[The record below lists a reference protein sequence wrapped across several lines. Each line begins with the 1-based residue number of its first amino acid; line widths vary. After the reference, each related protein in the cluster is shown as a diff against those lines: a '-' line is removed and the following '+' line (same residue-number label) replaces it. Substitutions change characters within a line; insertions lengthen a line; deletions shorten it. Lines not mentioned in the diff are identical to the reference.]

1 MADMAVRS
9 HEAGDR
15 PFVGRSR
22 ELELAARIAADTE
35 RTGVILI
42 GGDAGFGKTRLTQQI
57 VDSADARVLWAA
69 ALPRPTPIPYELV
82 HFARRSIET
91 DAACEIVPEGLA
103 RPDRIRAEAEA
114 LRVDNEQGAE
124 RDQPTIYVFEDIHWA
139 DPESLDVID
148 RLVAAGPLDATVI
161 LTYRTSALRPG
172 HPSSA
177 FLQRVER
184 RPYIAQFRLEPL
196 RREEVSAYLAAEGRP
211 MDSAAVEHV
220 HGRTGGSPLLLAELV
235 AATPDDADLTGGLPW
250 TLGEMLRP
258 EIERLAP
265 AERAV
270 AQAVAVLGTEVQ
282 FELLAA
288 ATDQSEAELLGHLR
302 SLADQG
308 VLVETGPDRFG
319 FRHDLVR
326 EAVADGLFT
335 REHRRIHAAAHDAL
349 VAAGSTD
356 AVALVAHA
364 TGAARSVEAADA
376 ARTAAHDALALG
388 HSHQAFAF
396 AEQALL
402 EHDADVDLLR
412 TAVLAG
418 WMIDQYAQALDHLD
432 RWDQLVADDPCARAE
447 VLHHRVRLLW
457 EEDNFAAADRAFAQL
472 SALAAE
478 LPPGPV
484 HVQALA
490 DMAQHQMLCGHEEE
504 TLELVDAALAAAEG
518 FETEANE
525 AVRQARVER
534 ATILA
539 HGPLAGRDEAIEEL
553 LAIAEEAEASGD
565 HLLAAR
571 ALHNIPYV
579 HPTID
584 ACKLVERMRVHSE
597 RAGLR
602 TMATDAYRTMM
613 LGISMLEDDLA
624 TFDAL
629 AEAAVDD
636 LGHLPRMETLIA
648 EVALD
653 TRRFDE
659 ARAIADRMAR
669 SGDIHSTVSAGLQG
683 LVAMLVDDDPELARA
698 WLEDEPSNP
707 KIDGFIL
714 GSTLPH
720 LTDLLDAGLG
730 ETLGTLLAR
739 DRSNEFHEPAH
750 EAMRAELAGR
760 LADAD
765 ALYETAQQEGMRR
778 TVYEAAEIHLAR
790 ARIATA
796 RGEDPR
802 PHIEAAADRLCGW
815 PGRRMDRVE
824 ALLDAPV
831 RREVPTDLTRRE
843 REVATLVARGLT
855 NGGIADELFI
865 STKTA
870 SVHVSNILAKLQ
882 MSSRTEIA
890 AWVND
895 GGLSD

>member
-9 HEAGDR
+9 HDAGDR
-15 PFVGRSR
+15 PFVGRTR
-22 ELELAARIAADTE
+22 EFELGLRVIADND
-35 RTGVILI
+35 RTGVILV
-42 GGDAGFGKTRLTQQI
+42 GGDAGLGKTRLTQEI
-57 VDSADARVLWAA
+57 VQAIDARVLWAA
-69 ALPRPTPIPYELV
+69 AVPRPTPVPWELV
-82 HFARRSIET
+82 HFARRSIATAET
-91 DAACEIVPEGLA
+91 TLFDIESIAALN
-103 RPDRIRAEAEA
+103 RPDRIRAEAES
-114 LRVDNEQGAE
+114 LRTDDGE
-124 RDQPTIYVFEDIHWA
+124 PTIYVFEDIHWA
-139 DPESLDVID
+139 DPDSLDVID
-148 RLVAAGPLDATVI
+148 RLIAAGPLNATVI
-161 LTYRTSALRPG
+161 LTYRTSALRPS
-172 HPSSA
+172 HASSA

-184 RPYIAQFRLEPL
+184 RPYVAQFRLEPL
-196 RREEVSAYLAAEGRP
+196 RREEVGAYLAAEGRS
-211 MDSAAVEHV
+211 MDGSVVDHV
-220 HGRTGGSPLLLAELV
+220 HGRTGGSPLLLCELV
-235 AATPDDADLTGGLPW
+235 GATPDDADLTSGLPW

-258 EIERLAP
+258 EIERLDP
-265 AERAV
+265 AERSV
-270 AQAVAVLGTEVQ
+270 AQAVAVLGTEVE

-288 ATDQSEAELLGHLR
+288 ATQLAERELLTHLR
-302 SLADQG
+302 SLADRG
-308 VLVETGPDRFG
+308 VLVEVGPDRFG

-326 EAVADGLFT
+326 EAVAEGLFT
-335 REHRRIHAAAHDAL
+335 REHRRIHAAAHDEL
-349 VAAGSTD
+349 VASGSTD

-364 TGAARSVEAADA
+364 TGAGRAQAAADA
-376 ARTAAHDALALG
+376 ARIAAHESLACG

-402 EHDADVDLLR
+402 EHETDIDLLR

-418 WMIDQYAQALDHLD
+418 WMTDQHDQALDHLACWE
-432 RWDQLVADDPCARAE
+432 RLVKGDLEAQAE

-457 EEDNFAAADRAFAQL
+457 EEDDYAGADRAFGELERLTEQL
-472 SALAAE
+472 PKGA
-478 LPPGPV
+478 V
-484 HVQALA
+484 QVQALA
-490 DMAQHQMLCGHEEE
+490 DMAQHQMLCGREDE

-518 FETEANE
+518 LGPEADA

-539 HGPLAGRDEAIEEL
+539 HGPLDGRTPAIEHLLQIADEADAL
-553 LAIAEEAEASGD
+553 GD
-565 HLLAAR
+565 HVIAAR
-571 ALHNIPYV
+571 ALHNIPHE
-579 HPTID
+579 HPSVD
-584 ACKLVERMRVHSE
+584 ACKLIERMRAHSE

-613 LGISMLEDDLA
+613 LNIALLEDDLA

-629 AEAAVDD
+629 AEAAVAD

-653 TRRFDE
+653 TRRYSAAE
-659 ARAIADRMAR
+659 AIASRIGTPDELNA
-669 SGDIHSTVSAGLQG
+669 TVSTGLHA
-683 LVAMLVDDDPELARA
+683 LVALLVDEDPTLARA
-698 WLEDEPSNP
+698 WLEDEPGNP

-720 LTDLLDAGLG
+720 LSDLLDAGLDDA
-730 ETLGTLLAR
+730 LAALLAR
-739 DRSNEFHEPAH
+739 DRSSEFHEPAH
-750 EAMRAELAGR
+750 EAMRAELDGR

-765 ALYETAQQEGMRR
+765 ALYATALAEGMRR

-796 RGEDPR
+796 RGDDPR

-824 ALLDAPV
+824 AMLDAPV
-831 RREVPTDLTRRE
+831 RRLAPSDLTRRE

-855 NGGIADELFI
+855 NGGIADQLFI

-870 SVHVSNILAKLQ
+870 SVHVSNILAKLH

-895 GGLSD
+895 GGLDT